1 MANKLV
7 FEFENV
13 SPPSGTTALGP
24 FPEGSEANL
33 NIWRNSLIFDGGSV
47 INTNDSPLSHGVRRD
62 CSPGGGVKGGALRS
76 RFK

>member
-1 MANKLV
+1 M

-24 FPEGSEANL
+24 FPGGSEAIL
-33 NIWRNSLIFDGGSV
+33 NMWRNSLIFDWGSV
-47 INTNDSPLSHGVRRD
+47 INTNDSPLRGSSHGVRRD